1 MITPRV
7 QLTPSDSDK
16 LEEMLHKTSLRS
28 KVFKRVTALLEL
40 DKGKTICSVCD
51 ILGLS
56 HPTIS
61 TLIAKYKSVG
71 LDCLL
76 DKKQPG
82 RPPRIDGVQRAKITA
97 LACSKA
103 PEGYAKWSL
112 RLLAEK
118 IVELN
123 YCESISHEWT
133 NQILK
138 KTILKSTSKSVGVLQ
153 R

>member
-1 MITPRV
+1 MLTPIV
-7 QLTPSDSDK
+7 QLTASDRNE

-56 HPTIS
+56 YPTIS
-61 TLIAKYKSVG
+61 TLITKYKSVG
-71 LDCLL
+71 LDYLL

-82 RPPRIDGVQRAKITA
+82 RPSKIDGVQKAKITA

-103 PEGYAKWSL
+103 PDGYAKWSL

-133 NQILK
+133 NKILK
-138 KTILKSTSKSVGVLQ
+138 KTTLKFTSKSVGV
-153 R
+153 

>member
-1 MITPRV
+1 MLTPRV
-7 QLTPSDSDK
+7 QLTASDRNE

-51 ILGLS
+51 ILGLCY
-56 HPTIS
+56 PTIS
-61 TLIAKYKSVG
+61 TLITKYKSVG

-82 RPPRIDGVQRAKITA
+82 RPSKIDVVQRAKITA

-103 PEGYAKWSL
+103 PDGYAKWSL

-133 NQILK
+133 NKILK
-138 KTILKSTSKSVGVLQ
+138 KTTLKFTSKSVGV
-153 R
+153 

>member
-1 MITPRV
+1 MLTPRV
-7 QLTPSDSDK
+7 QLTASDRNE

-28 KVFKRVTALLEL
+28 KVFKRLTALLEL
-40 DKGKTICSVCD
+40 DKGKTTCSVCD

-56 HPTIS
+56 YPTIF
-61 TLIAKYKSVG
+61 TLITKYKSVG

-76 DKKQPG
+76 DKKQLG
-82 RPPRIDGVQRAKITA
+82 RPSKIDGVQSANITA

-103 PEGYAKWSL
+103 PDGYAKWSL

-123 YCESISHEWT
+123 YCESISHEWA
-133 NQILK
+133 NKILK
-138 KTILKSTSKSVGVLQ
+138 KTTLKFTSKSVGV
-153 R
+153 